1 MKKYGRRVNVEGF
14 RDIFPFRPNYKKI
27 NGLCMHYLDEGHG
40 QPVLMIH
47 GNPTWSFF
55 FRNIVKNLPKGFRA
69 IVPDHIGC
77 GLSDKPPVS
86 VYPYRLENRVKDI
99 EALIDELEIKEK
111 IHLLVHDWG
120 GMIGSLFALRNLEK
134 IASITV
140 TNTSGFL
147 PPGTKELPLRLKI
160 VRNLTAFSK
169 PAVLA
174 FNLFAGSA
182 LYMAPKKPLSQK
194 TKKGMIAPYSCIEN
208 RISTYRFVQDIPI
221 DDTHPSYS
229 LVKWADDNL
238 HRLSEKPMQIIW
250 GEHDF
255 VFDTDY
261 FNEWV
266 RRFPDKKAYFFKSA
280 GHYLFEDEPEK
291 ISGLINTFLIGV

>member
-1 MKKYGRRVNVEGF
+1 MKKYGRSVKTKEF
-14 RDIFPFRPNYKKI
+14 RDIFPFRPNYKNI
-27 NGLCMHYLDEGHG
+27 NGFEMHYLDEGQG

-47 GNPTWSFF
+47 GNPTWSFY
-55 FRNIVKNLPKGFRA
+55 FRNIVKNLPSGFRA

-77 GLSDKPPVS
+77 GLSEKPPAS
-86 VYPYRLENRVKDI
+86 IYPYRLENRVKDI
-99 EALIDELEIKEK
+99 EKLIEKLGITEK
-111 IHLLVHDWG
+111 IHLIVHDWG
-120 GMIGSLFALRNLEK
+120 GMIGCLFALRNIEK
-134 IASITV
+134 IASLTI

-147 PPGTKELPLRLKI
+147 PPGTKELPVRLKI
-160 VRNLTAFSK
+160 VRNITAFSK

-182 LYMAPKKPLSQK
+182 LYMAPKKPLSDK
-194 TKKGMIAPYSCIEN
+194 IKKGMIAPYSCIEN
-208 RISTYRFVQDIPI
+208 RIATYRFVQDIPL
-221 DDTHPSYS
+221 DVSHPSYS

-238 HRLSEKPMQIIW
+238 HRLSDKPMQIIW
-250 GEHDF
+250 GKHDF

-266 RRFPDKKAYFFKSA
+266 KRFPDRTIHFFDTA

-291 ISGLINTFLIGV
+291 TSSIINSFLLQV